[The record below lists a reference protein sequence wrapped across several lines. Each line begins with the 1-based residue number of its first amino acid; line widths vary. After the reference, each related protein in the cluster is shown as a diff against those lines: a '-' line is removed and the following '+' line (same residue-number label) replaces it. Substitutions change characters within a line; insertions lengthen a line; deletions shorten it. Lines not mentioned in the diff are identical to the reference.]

1 LENTRGHQKI
11 KEARISKAKAVQDY
25 KLCDQLSAE
34 IRKLLQ
40 DRAEYERQISAIEQ
54 KEKKASWYRKKSK
67 SKVNDDKDP
76 GSQTPKQITKLF
88 KASLEKNVFLLKT
101 KTTNTVGTGSVLHV
115 PQSSSTS
122 DTSTT
127 TADFYAVMP
136 TDVIEVSTD
145 IAVVSL
151 EHTESNSSHDT
162 LIVHSSN
169 NDQDF

>member
-1 LENTRGHQKI
+1 MENTRGHQKI

-40 DRAEYERQISAIEQ
+40 DRAEYERQLSAIER

-67 SKVNDDKDP
+67 SKVNDNKDP
-76 GSQTPKQITKLF
+76 RSQTPKQIPKLF
-88 KASLEKNVFLLKT
+88 KPSLEKNVFLPKT

-127 TADFYAVMP
+127 SADCYAVMP
-136 TDVIEVSTD
+136 TDVTEVLTD

-151 EHTESNSSHDT
+151 ERTESNSSHDT
-162 LIVHSSN
+162 LIVRSSDD
-169 NDQDF
+169 DQDF

>member
-1 LENTRGHQKI
+1 M
-11 KEARISKAKAVQDY
+11 
-25 KLCDQLSAE
+25 
-34 IRKLLQ
+34 Q

-127 TADFYAVMP
+127 SADCYAVMP
-136 TDVIEVSTD
+136 TDVTEVLTD

-151 EHTESNSSHDT
+151 ERTESNSSHDT
-162 LIVHSSN
+162 LIVRSSDD
-169 NDQDF
+169 DQDF

>member
-1 LENTRGHQKI
+1 M
-11 KEARISKAKAVQDY
+11 QDY

-40 DRAEYERQISAIEQ
+40 DRAEYERQLSAIER
-54 KEKKASWYRKKSK
+54 KEKKASWYHKKSK
-67 SKVNDDKDP
+67 SKVNDNKDP
-76 GSQTPKQITKLF
+76 RSQTPKQIPKLF
-88 KASLEKNVFLLKT
+88 KPSLEKNVFLPKT

-127 TADFYAVMP
+127 SADCYAVMP
-136 TDVIEVSTD
+136 TDVTEVLTD

-151 EHTESNSSHDT
+151 ERTESNSSHDT
-162 LIVHSSN
+162 LIVHSSDD
-169 NDQDF
+169 DQDF